1 MAILNASRVG
11 QSFGEFD
18 VFSGVSVSIP
28 RDGKIGLV
36 GPNGVGKTTLLLLLA
51 GQAQPSAGTIHLAR
65 GTRIGYLS
73 QESSDAFIGESAAQT
88 VYDEMLA
95 VFAGLRAMEE
105 RLRVLEHEMGR
116 SPAAAPSAPAPS
128 NAAPAPSDAVPD
140 ELLDEYSRLQV
151 EYEIGGGYDYDT
163 RIRMVLTGLGFAP
176 SAWNQP
182 LSQLSG
188 GQKTRVLLGRLLL
201 EAPDLLILDEPTNH
215 LDVQAIEWLEN
226 TLNTWPGAVLVVSHD
241 RYFLDRVAKTIWEMS
256 QGGVESYRGNYSA
269 YLTQRQDR
277 WQRLQREY
285 EAFRERAA
293 KELDF
298 IRRNI
303 SGQRTQMAWGKL
315 SRLSREV
322 EAVRVGG
329 LGAIGDLNS
338 KGWSQIVSELDLRR
352 PAATLAEL
360 EAAVGALPAPT
371 QPPVVNFRLNAA
383 FRSGNVVL
391 RAADLSVGYP
401 GRPLFTVPELELHRL
416 ETAALIGP
424 NGTGKTTFLKVILGQ
439 LEPLAGKLSLG
450 ASLHIGYFAQA
461 QEALNPDATVLDELL
476 RHKDMP
482 ISEARNY
489 LARYLFRGDDVFSQ
503 VGTLSGGERARLAL
517 AILVL
522 EQANFLLLDE
532 PTNHLDIASQE
543 ILQSALEAFDGTILL
558 VTHDRYL
565 VDRLASQIW
574 ELKEDEAGGTRLAV
588 FKGPYQAFLAAR
600 AGKTTAEP
608 PAPAAPAANG
618 ESAAPPRLSKNE
630 QRRRAEA
637 VAAVERGINET
648 EAAMTALGEA
658 LQRAAAAQEYPEL
671 QRLTAEYAAA
681 EARHDELFAE
691 WEALTHEPADYR
703 ADG

>member
-36 GPNGVGKTTLLLLLA
+36 GPNGVGKTTLLLILA
-51 GQAQPSAGTIHLAR
+51 GRAQPSAGTIHLAR

-88 VYDEMLA
+88 VYDEMLT

-105 RLRVLEHEMGR
+105 RLRALEHEMGR
-116 SPAAAPSAPAPS
+116 APDATPGAPAPF
-128 NAAPAPSDAVPD
+128 DDTPD
-140 ELLDEYSRLQV
+140 ELLDEYSHLQV
-151 EYEIGGGYDYDT
+151 EYEIGGGYEYDT
-163 RIRMVLTGLGFAP
+163 RIRMVLTGLGFPPA
-176 SAWNQP
+176 AWSQP

-256 QGGVESYRGNYSA
+256 RGGVESYRGNYSA
-269 YLTQRQDR
+269 YLMQRQDR

-329 LGAIGDLNS
+329 LGAISDLNS
-338 KGWSQIVSELDLRR
+338 RGWSQIVSELDLRR

-360 EAAVGALPAPT
+360 DAAVSALPAPT

-401 GRPLFTVPELELHRL
+401 ERPLFTVPELELHRL

-461 QEALNPDATVLDELL
+461 QEALNPAATVLDELL
-476 RHKDMP
+476 RHKEMP

-574 ELKEDEAGGTRLAV
+574 ELKEDEADGVRLAV
-588 FKGPYQAFLAAR
+588 FKGPYQAYLAAR
-600 AGKTTAEP
+600 AGKTTATAEP
-608 PAPAAPAANG
+608 PPTTAAPVANG
-618 ESAAPPRLSKNE
+618 ETTAPPRLSKNK
-630 QRRRAEA
+630 QRRRAET
-637 VAAVERGINET
+637 VAGVERGITET
-648 EAAMTALGEA
+648 EAALAALGEA
-658 LQRAAAAQEYPEL
+658 LQRAAAAQDYPEL
-671 QRLTAEYAAA
+671 QRLTVDYGAA
-681 EARHDELFAE
+681 EARLESLFAE
-691 WEALTHEPADYR
+691 WEALTHEPANHR